1 VINDSE
7 NEIAT
12 TTILQGSH
20 QINVEMRK
28 TALRDGNWLQWQ
40 EGVAVNL
47 GLLAVEA
54 NARPGGDVIGKS
66 SPDNTCQ
73 NEKKYNLSE
82 RVFLLHR

>member
-12 TTILQGSH
+12 TTILQGPH

-28 TALRDGNWLQWQ
+28 TALRDGNWLLWQ

-54 NARPGGDVIGKS
+54 DA
-66 SPDNTCQ
+66 
-73 NEKKYNLSE
+73 
-82 RVFLLHR
+82 